1 MIKAILWDVDGTI
14 LDFEAAEK
22 AAIKKGF
29 KVHHLGEVTDEM
41 IRDYSK
47 INISFWERLEKK
59 ELTKKEVLRG
69 RFEAFF
75 TKYNIPH
82 TDQVVIDFDDDY
94 QINLTDTICVRDDA
108 LNIIQSLLPKVRQ
121 GIITNGTKTCQDIKL
136 HKTGLDELLKGHI
149 YISEVVGH
157 EKPSPDYFAP
167 ILEDFKGIAPEEILV
182 VGDSLT
188 SDIKGGI
195 NIGARTCWYNYKHL
209 PNTRGVHPDFE
220 IDDLHEVTT
229 LIETSL

>member
-29 KVHHLGEVTDEM
+29 RVHHLGDVTDEM
-41 IRDYSK
+41 IADYSV
-47 INISFWERLEKK
+47 INKGFWERLERK
-59 ELTKKEVLRG
+59 ELTKIEVLRG

-94 QINLTDTICVRDDA
+94 QVNLTDTICVRDDA
-108 LNIIQSLLPKVRQ
+108 LEIIKSLLPRVRQ
-121 GIITNGTKTCQDIKL
+121 AIITNGTKTCQDIKL
-136 HKTGLDELLKGHI
+136 HKTGLEEMLKGHI
-149 YISEVVGH
+149 FISEVVGH
-157 EKPSPDYFAP
+157 EKPSVEYFAP
-167 ILEDFKGIAPEEILV
+167 ILEDLKGIDPGEILV

-188 SDIKGGI
+188 SDIQGGI
-195 NIGARTCWYNYKHL
+195 NIGAKTCWYNYKHL
-209 PNTRGVHPDFE
+209 LNTKGIVPDFE
-220 IDDLHEVTT
+220 IDDLHEVVR
-229 LIETSL
+229 LIETAP